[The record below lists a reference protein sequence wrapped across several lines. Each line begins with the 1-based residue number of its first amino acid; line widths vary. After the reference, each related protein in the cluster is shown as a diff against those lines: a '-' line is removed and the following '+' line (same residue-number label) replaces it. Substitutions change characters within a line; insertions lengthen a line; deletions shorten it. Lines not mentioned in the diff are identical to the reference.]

1 MKQLTILHSNDIHGD
16 FLTKEVDGKKKAG
29 LSLLSGYIKEF
40 RKTHEN
46 VIYAISGDMFRGS
59 VIDSEYKG
67 LSTIEL
73 MNYLSPDVVSLGN
86 HEVDYGIAHLLFLEK
101 CAKFPIINADL
112 YIKLNNQRL
121 FNPYKIVN
129 INGIRVMFI
138 GIITDEVLQQT
149 KNEQLI
155 GSFIDLWK
163 AKEEIGV
170 IIDNY
175 KTTKID
181 LTVLLTHIGL
191 NRDIELAKI
200 LDPKWGIDLII
211 GGHSHSKLDN
221 AVIVNNIPIV
231 QAYWGTDYIGR
242 MDITINDDQSIS
254 YNWDCIEVNQDNC
267 KEDEVMK
274 QLLAQYQTATDEKYK
289 RVITTFKRELSHPA
303 RNQETELGNLTAD
316 LLQCDSSFDVMLYG
330 SGSIRKTKLGP
341 IVTYQDLI
349 ECFPY
354 NDEVVLLQVTGKQF
368 ARMIT
373 FMLREQCFTEGHT
386 EFYQVSKGM
395 RVLYSREQKKL
406 IEFKLNGKDICDD
419 DLINIGIQSGYH
431 YNGFSKFFNVPIE
444 EVIKN
449 KKPKTVITSINAIFE
464 EMLSNGNNFD
474 SHIEKRIEVI

>member
-1 MKQLTILHSNDIHGD
+1 
-16 FLTKEVDGKKKAG
+16 
-29 LSLLSGYIKEF
+29 
-40 RKTHEN
+40 
-46 VIYAISGDMFRGS
+46 MFRGS

-221 AVIVNNIPIV
+221 AVIVNNIPMTMMYSSILS
-231 QAYWGTDYIGR
+231 GTSNMKLVYA
-242 MDITINDDQSIS
+242 TI
-254 YNWDCIEVNQDNC
+254 
-267 KEDEVMK
+267 M
-274 QLLAQYQTATDEKYK
+274 
-289 RVITTFKRELSHPA
+289 
-303 RNQETELGNLTAD
+303 
-316 LLQCDSSFDVMLYG
+316 G
-330 SGSIRKTKLGP
+330 S
-341 IVTYQDLI
+341 
-349 ECFPY
+349 
-354 NDEVVLLQVTGKQF
+354 
-368 ARMIT
+368 
-373 FMLREQCFTEGHT
+373 
-386 EFYQVSKGM
+386 
-395 RVLYSREQKKL
+395 
-406 IEFKLNGKDICDD
+406 
-419 DLINIGIQSGYH
+419 NIGALLTPVGALAGIMWMRILKENGIKYTFINFMK
-431 YNGFSKFFNVPIE
+431 NGFI
-444 EVIKN
+444 
-449 KKPKTVITSINAIFE
+449 ITLFLLISCGISLFI
-464 EMLSNGNNFD
+464 L
-474 SHIEKRIEVI
+474 

>member
-149 KNEQLI
+149 KNEHLI

-170 IIDNY
+170 IIDN
-175 KTTKID
+175 
-181 LTVLLTHIGL
+181 
-191 NRDIELAKI
+191 
-200 LDPKWGIDLII
+200 
-211 GGHSHSKLDN
+211 
-221 AVIVNNIPIV
+221 
-231 QAYWGTDYIGR
+231 
-242 MDITINDDQSIS
+242 
-254 YNWDCIEVNQDNC
+254 
-267 KEDEVMK
+267 
-274 QLLAQYQTATDEKYK
+274 
-289 RVITTFKRELSHPA
+289 
-303 RNQETELGNLTAD
+303 
-316 LLQCDSSFDVMLYG
+316 
-330 SGSIRKTKLGP
+330 
-341 IVTYQDLI
+341 
-349 ECFPY
+349 
-354 NDEVVLLQVTGKQF
+354 
-368 ARMIT
+368 
-373 FMLREQCFTEGHT
+373 
-386 EFYQVSKGM
+386 
-395 RVLYSREQKKL
+395 
-406 IEFKLNGKDICDD
+406 
-419 DLINIGIQSGYH
+419 
-431 YNGFSKFFNVPIE
+431 
-444 EVIKN
+444 
-449 KKPKTVITSINAIFE
+449 
-464 EMLSNGNNFD
+464 
-474 SHIEKRIEVI
+474 